1 MDAEKKVVMVVP
13 NYEFRDEEF
22 SVPYETLSDNGIGVK
37 IAAAEPGECTGVGGT
52 TIGVDLTF
60 DEVNPDEFDG
70 IVYVGG
76 NGVERYF
83 TDDLALSLAQEFANT
98 GKYVCAI
105 CWAPVVLAKAGVIS
119 GHNIAAWSGARE
131 TIEEAGA
138 KYSGSEVSVDGN
150 IITAN
155 GPEAAT
161 DFSRAIVDSLLFVRE
176 EASISQPQE
185 KTES

>member
-1 MDAEKKVVMVVP
+1 MDSEKKVVMVVP

-22 SVPYETLSDNGIGVK
+22 SVPYEMLSDNGIGIK
-37 IAAAEPGECTGVGGT
+37 IAAAEPGECTGIGGT

-83 TDDLALSLAQEFANT
+83 ADDLALGLAQEFAST

-105 CWAPVVLAKAGVIS
+105 CWAPVVLAKAGILS
-119 GHNIAAWSGARE
+119 GHNVAAWSGARE
-131 TIEEAGA
+131 AIDEVGA
-138 KYSGSEVSVDGN
+138 KFSGNDVVTDGN
-150 IITAN
+150 IITASSS
-155 GPEAAT
+155 EVAT
-161 DFSRAIVDSLLFVRE
+161 DFARAIVDSLLFADVKTANE
-176 EASISQPQE
+176 QPQE
-185 KTES
+185 QL